1 MNANEIDYQIFGEEM
16 QYVSIELDPQET
28 VIAEPGAFMM
38 MEDGIQMETLFGDGS
53 QENTGFFGKLFLMMA
68 GAAKGNYGIIIF
80 AALNMVVSFYYYL
93 KVVKSIFM
101 DENTTPLEKLEVPTV
116 SKIAMYICVA
126 GVIVTGLA
134 SVVYDY
140 IYALSIGL

>member
-1 MNANEIDYQIFGEEM
+1 
-16 QYVSIELDPQET
+16 
-28 VIAEPGAFMM
+28 
-38 MEDGIQMETLFGDGS
+38 
-53 QENTGFFGKLFLMMA
+53 MMA

-101 DENTTPLEKLEVPTV
+101 DENEAPIQKLEVPAI

-140 IYALSIGL
+140 INTLSFGL